1 MALACVRANPSLAW
15 TAPHCLAPSPVR
27 GRRIRVG
34 FVSAYFYE
42 HSIGR
47 LTHGLIEHLSRDRFE
62 VTVFHARKSGDALSA
77 AIDASADRAVRLP
90 NRLREARERIAAEAL
105 DVLVYPDIGMNR
117 MTYHLAFARL
127 APVQC
132 VMWGHPDTTGLA
144 TIDHFISSAA
154 LEPEGA
160 DRHYSER
167 LHRLSRLPTHFRR
180 PSAPVAPLTR
190 ATLGLDEDATLYVC
204 PQTLF
209 KLHPDYDAILAEILR
224 RDRRGRLV
232 MIEGP
237 SRHWSRDWHARFAQ
251 AGADVADRAV
261 FLPRMPH
268 ADFLRLLVTA
278 DALLDP
284 TVFSGGTT
292 SYAALGLGAPI
303 VTWPGRFMRGRVT
316 YACYRQ
322 LGVMDCVV
330 DSADAYVE
338 TAVRLANDPAWR
350 AGVGARLVAA
360 QANLFED
367 VGVVRELETFFARAA
382 AEAATSGSRSA
393 LSGAV

>member
-1 MALACVRANPSLAW
+1 
-15 TAPHCLAPSPVR
+15 
-27 GRRIRVG
+27 
-34 FVSAYFYE
+34 
-42 HSIGR
+42 
-47 LTHGLIEHLSRDRFE
+47 
-62 VTVFHARKSGDALSA
+62 
-77 AIDASADRAVRLP
+77 
-90 NRLREARERIAAEAL
+90 
-105 DVLVYPDIGMNR
+105 
-117 MTYHLAFARL
+117 
-127 APVQC
+127 
-132 VMWGHPDTTGLA
+132 MWGHPDTTGLA
-144 TIDHFISSAA
+144 TIDYFISSAV

-160 DRHYSER
+160 DEHYTER
-167 LHRLSRLPTHFRR
+167 LHRLSRLPTHFPR
-180 PSAPVAPLTR
+180 PQETVAPLTR
-190 ATLGLDEDATLYVC
+190 AMLGLDEDTTLYVC

-209 KLHPDYDAILAEILR
+209 KLHPDFDAVLAEILR

-237 SRHWSRDWHARFAQ
+237 SRHWSRDWRARFAH
-251 AGADVADRAV
+251 AGADVADRVV

-338 TAVRLANDPAWR
+338 TALRLANDPAWR

-360 QANLFED
+360 RANLFED
-367 VGVVRELETFFARAA
+367 VAVVRELEKFFARAA
-382 AEAATSGSRSA
+382 AEATTSASGSA
-393 LSGAV
+393 LSGAA